1 MITDPD
7 QFICEHL
14 RLYLI
19 WCSYFDW
26 KITIFNLRIFCTIF
40 YSCGFRV
47 IISFVLINTTRCIAP
62 LLRHGCSLYRRDG
75 EDDDAATDVQTIN
88 FPSQNLTT
96 VVQFTILF
104 ISYFTSSNSPTSITC
119 GGVVVAVISAATAA
133 TAAIAFVRP
142 TIVLVRICLF
152 VF

>member
-1 MITDPD
+1 M
-7 QFICEHL
+7 
-14 RLYLI
+14 
-19 WCSYFDW
+19 
-26 KITIFNLRIFCTIF
+26 
-40 YSCGFRV
+40 
-47 IISFVLINTTRCIAP
+47 IISFFLINTTRCIAP

-104 ISYFTSSNSPTSITC
+104 ISYFTSSNTNTSITC
-119 GGVVVAVISAATAA
+119 GGVVVAAV
-133 TAAIAFVRP
+133 AAITFVRP
-142 TIVLVRICLF
+142 TIVIVRFYLF